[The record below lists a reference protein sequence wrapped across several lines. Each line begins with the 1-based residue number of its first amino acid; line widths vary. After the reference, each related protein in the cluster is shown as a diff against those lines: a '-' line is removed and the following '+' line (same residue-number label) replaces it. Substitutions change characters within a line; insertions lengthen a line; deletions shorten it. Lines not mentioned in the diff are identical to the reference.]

1 MQSYVARVKDEWL
14 GLIRETEPH
23 IHEMA
28 RGLGED
34 HARDLSEIFYTNIL
48 TDPQAV
54 DFLTNEQVETHLKKS
69 LVIWV
74 KRVLSCTENDVDEL
88 IALQQHV
95 GEIHARIGIP
105 IQLVDMGARIL
116 KRNIIPLIIERN
128 GSENDK
134 IKLLSFSLSSIDLA
148 LEIMARTF
156 TFGESSSMKDDENYR
171 IFSLLENAEEEKER
185 QIGSLLSW
193 EMDVIYNV
201 MLETDLDSIQL
212 LSRADFGLWFNH
224 KGRHYFSGIAE
235 VGYIA
240 KLMQETDQIL
250 LKTREGSRTFRQK
263 NLRND
268 FMLQIKNNTTQ
279 IAALLRGLFDDVS
292 KHEVGMDVLTKLLNR
307 RFLAAIFKREIAH
320 ANRSGT
326 QLSVLLIDVDKFK
339 EINDGHGHATG
350 DDILRK
356 ISQVFYDNVRSSD
369 YVFRYGGDEF
379 LIVLTEATPTETMHI
394 AERIRAKAMK
404 QVVNT
409 PDGKQL
415 TTTLSIGAAMF
426 QGHPDYERLV
436 QAADEALYVAKRNGR
451 NRAEMYN
458 PNNKA

>member
-1 MQSYVARVKDEWL
+1 MQSYVARVKEEWL

-28 RGLGED
+28 RELGED
-34 HARDLSEIFYTNIL
+34 NAQNLSEIFYSNIL

-69 LVIWV
+69 LVMWL
-74 KRVLSCTENDVDEL
+74 KRVLSCSENDVDEL
-88 IALQQHV
+88 IAIQQHV

-116 KRNIIPLIIERN
+116 KRNLIPLIIERS
-128 GSENDK
+128 GSDNDK

-156 TFGESSSMKDDENYR
+156 TFGESSSMKEDENYR

-193 EMDVIYNV
+193 EMDVMYNV

-212 LSRADFGLWFNH
+212 ISRADFGLWFNH

-240 KLMQETDQIL
+240 KLIQETDQIL
-250 LKTREGSRTFRQK
+250 LKTRESSRTFRQK
-263 NLRND
+263 NIRND

-279 IAALLRGLFDDVS
+279 IATLLRGLFDDVA

-307 RFLAAIFKREIAH
+307 RFLAAIFKREITH
-320 ANRSGT
+320 ANRVGT
-326 QLSVLLIDVDKFK
+326 SLSVLLIDVDKFK

-350 DDILRK
+350 DEILRK

-379 LIVLTEATPTETMHI
+379 LIVLTEASPAETMHV

-426 QGHPDYERLV
+426 QGHPDYERLI

-451 NRAEMYN
+451 NRAEMYT
-458 PNNKA
+458 PGNKA